1 MRGPLRRAHFSILL
15 LPTLLIVLDL
25 LSVQD
30 NHVWPIFRGVEVQEL
45 GLEGELTVVLG
56 FGCERSQPVVWQFVE
71 TFIVHELVLPKRI
84 GNQTNQFSNCLV
96 TTSALI
102 ILHQL
107 QKYNKD

>member
-1 MRGPLRRAHFSILL
+1 MHHNKVLISVGGPLRRPHFAILI
-15 LPTLLIVLDL
+15 TLLIVLDL
-25 LSVQD
+25 FSVQD

-84 GNQTNQFSNCLV
+84 GNQTNHILWPIVVV
-96 TTSALI
+96 TPKP
-102 ILHQL
+102 L
-107 QKYNKD
+107 Q